1 MNILLV
7 DDHLLV
13 RKGVVRLLSSIQD
26 ARIHEA
32 GSALDALA
40 LFRRHAPD
48 IVVLDI
54 SLGGSSGLELLKRL
68 VAQEPGVKVL
78 MLSMHTEAVYAARAL
93 RAGAKGYISKGA
105 SADDLIEA
113 VTCVARGGRF
123 IESAIASSLAVKMAA
138 GDGDLLDQ
146 LSLRETEIL
155 RMLGEGKSIGEIAE
169 SLGAAYKT
177 IANTCSIMKS
187 KLAVERTS
195 DLIRM
200 AIELRHT

>member
-13 RKGVVRLLSSIQD
+13 RKGVGRLLSQIPD
-26 ARIHEA
+26 VRIYEA
-32 GSALDALA
+32 GSSLDALA
-40 LFRRHAPD
+40 LFRRHSPD
-48 IVVLDI
+48 IVILDI
-54 SLGGSSGLELLKRL
+54 SLGGSSGLELIKRL
-68 VAQEPGVKVL
+68 AAQEPNTKVL

-93 RAGAKGYISKGA
+93 RAGARGYISKGA
-105 SADDLIEA
+105 SSDELIEA
-113 VTCVARGGRF
+113 VNCVAAGGRY
-123 IESAIASSLAVKMAA
+123 IESVIASSLAVKMAA
-138 GDGDLLDQ
+138 GDGDLLEQ

-187 KLAVERTS
+187 KLAVERTA

-200 AIELRHT
+200 AIELRDR